1 MRHPFTAMFT
11 SLLSIGVGLKD
22 AMEMGFGEA
31 SWLLTARS
39 ELSGT
44 KSENDGVREATQADI
59 RKLLCG

>member
-1 MRHPFTAMFT
+1 MFT
-11 SLLSIGVGLKD
+11 SLLSIGVDLKD

-59 RKLLCG
+59 RKLMCG